1 MYYDLK
7 IIVKKPMHKNIKNSC
22 VNDFDPSALDEITAV
37 KQILKS
43 IKTIKKIETINIM
56 DSLGRIASKNI
67 KSSIN
72 IPSFRNSAMDGYAL
86 NIKNLEKNKYS
97 LKEQGISLA
106 GQAYDKKLKD
116 KETIRVMTG
125 AVIPNNADAVIMKEM
140 VDIEGD
146 IILFPNFIQK
156 NQNIRNIGEDIKKG
170 DIVIKKGR
178 QINYVDLGILSSLGI
193 GKIDV
198 FRKPIIS
205 FFSTGDELISI
216 NKKLKKGLIYDSNRY
231 LLFGLLS
238 ELPVQIKDMGVVKDN
253 EEILVKKLKQ
263 CAKVSDIIITTGGVS
278 VGDADYIKSALKKV
292 GKVNFW
298 KIAIKPGRP
307 LAYGKIN
314 NASFFGLPGNP
325 VSAAVTFQIFIIPAI
340 KKMFQM
346 IASSK
351 LTIKAQVKSALSK
364 KKGRVEYKRGLLEQK
379 DGVNTVNTT
388 GLQGSN
394 ILSSL
399 SKANCYIRL
408 SSETEKIKKGDTVE
422 VIPFNINL

>member
-1 MYYDLK
+1 LYYDLK

-253 EEILVKKLKQ
+253 EEILVKKLKE

>member
-1 MYYDLK
+1 MN
-7 IIVKKPMHKNIKNSC
+7 KNTKNSC
-22 VNDFDPSALDEITAV
+22 INDFDPSALDEVTAV

-43 IKTIKKIETINIM
+43 IAKIKESETINIM
-56 DSLGRIASKNI
+56 DSLGRVSSKNI
-67 KSSIN
+67 KSSID
-72 IPSFRNSAMDGYAL
+72 IPSFRNSAMDGYAV
-86 NIKNLEKNKYS
+86 NIKNLEKNEYT
-97 LKEQGISLA
+97 LVEQGISLA
-106 GQAYDKKLKD
+106 GQPYIKKLKNQG
-116 KETIRVMTG
+116 TVRVMTG
-125 AVIPNNADAVIMKEM
+125 AVIPDNSDAVIMKEM
-140 VDIEGD
+140 TDLKDNMIS
-146 IILFPNFIQK
+146 FPKLMQK

-170 DIVIKKGR
+170 ATVIKKGR

-193 GKIDV
+193 AKIDV
-198 FRKPIIS
+198 VRKPVVS
-205 FFSTGDELISI
+205 FFSTGDELVSI
-216 NKKLKKGLIYDSNRY
+216 NKKLKKGQIYDSNRY
-231 LLFGLLS
+231 LLFGLLN
-238 ELPVQIKDMGVVKDN
+238 ELPVQIKDMGVVKDD
-253 EEILVKKLKQ
+253 ERILVKKLQECSKI
-263 CAKVSDIIITTGGVS
+263 SDIVITTGGVS
-278 VGDADYIKSALKKV
+278 VGDADYIKSALKVV

-340 KKMFQM
+340 RRMLQM
-346 IASSK
+346 TTSSK
-351 LTIKAQVKSALSK
+351 LTLNAIVKSNLSK

-379 DGVNTVNTT
+379 DGVYIVNTT

-408 SSETEKIKKGDTVE
+408 SSETNNINKGDIVE

>member
-253 EEILVKKLKQ
+253 EEILVKKLKE

-351 LTIKAQVKSALSK
+351 LTIKAQVKSTLSK

>member
-1 MYYDLK
+1 
-7 IIVKKPMHKNIKNSC
+7 MHKDIKNSC
-22 VNDFDPSALDEITAV
+22 VNDFDPSALDEITAI

-43 IKTIKKIETINIM
+43 IKPIKRIETINIM
-56 DSLGRIASKNI
+56 NALGRIVSKNI

-86 NIKNLEKNKYS
+86 NIKNLKKNKYI

-106 GQAYDKKLKD
+106 GKSYDKELKD
-116 KETIRVMTG
+116 SEVIRVMTG

-140 VDIEGD
+140 VDIKGNM
-146 IILFPNFIQK
+146 ISFPSFIQK

-170 DIVIKKGR
+170 DVVIKKGR

-193 GKIDV
+193 EKIDV
-198 FRKPIIS
+198 IKKPVIS
-205 FFSTGDELISI
+205 FFSTGDELIST

-238 ELPVQIKDMGVVKDN
+238 ELPVHIKDMGVVKDN
-253 EEILVKKLKQ
+253 EKILIKKLRE
-263 CAKVSDIIITTGGVS
+263 CAKVSDIVITTGGVS

-292 GKVNFW
+292 GKVDFW

-314 NASFFGLPGNP
+314 NTLFFGLPGNP

-340 KKMFQM
+340 KKISQM

-351 LTIKAQVKSALSK
+351 LIIKARVKSSLSK
-364 KKGRVEYKRGLLEQK
+364 KQGRVEYKRGLLEQN
-379 DGVNTVNTT
+379 DGVNVVNTT

-422 VIPFNINL
+422 VIPFNIDL

>member
-1 MYYDLK
+1 MN
-7 IIVKKPMHKNIKNSC
+7 KNTKNSC
-22 VNDFDPSALDEITAV
+22 INDFDPSALDEVTAM
-37 KQILKS
+37 KEILKS
-43 IKTIKKIETINIM
+43 IAKIKKSETINIM
-56 DSLGRIASKNI
+56 DSLGRVSSKNI

-72 IPSFRNSAMDGYAL
+72 IPSFRNSAMDGYAI
-86 NIKNLEKNKYS
+86 NIRNLEKNKYV

-106 GQAYDKKLKD
+106 GQPYNKKLKNR
-116 KETIRVMTG
+116 ETIRVMTG
-125 AVIPNNADAVIMKEM
+125 AVIPDNCDAVIMKEM
-140 VDIEGD
+140 TNLKSNMIS
-146 IILFPNFIQK
+146 FPNFMQK

-193 GKIDV
+193 AKIDV
-198 FRKPIIS
+198 IRKPVVS
-205 FFSTGDELISI
+205 FFSTGDELVSI

-238 ELPVQIKDMGVVKDN
+238 ELPVQIKDMGVVKDD
-253 EEILVKKLKQ
+253 EKILIRKLQECSKI
-263 CAKVSDIIITTGGVS
+263 SDIVITTGGVS

-340 KKMFQM
+340 RKMLQM
-346 IASSK
+346 TTLSK
-351 LTIKAQVKSALSK
+351 LILNAIVK
-364 KKGRVEYKRGLLEQK
+364 
-379 DGVNTVNTT
+379 
-388 GLQGSN
+388 
-394 ILSSL
+394 SSL
-399 SKANCYIRL
+399 SKKERQ
-408 SSETEKIKKGDTVE
+408 D
-422 VIPFNINL
+422 

>member
-1 MYYDLK
+1 
-7 IIVKKPMHKNIKNSC
+7 MHKDIKNSC
-22 VNDFDPSALDEITAV
+22 VNDFDPSALDEITAI

-43 IKTIKKIETINIM
+43 IKPIKRIETINIM
-56 DSLGRIASKNI
+56 NALGRIVSKNI

-86 NIKNLEKNKYS
+86 NIKNLKKNKYI

-106 GQAYDKKLKD
+106 GKSYDKELKD
-116 KETIRVMTG
+116 SEVIRVMTG

-140 VDIEGD
+140 VDIKGNM
-146 IILFPNFIQK
+146 ISFPSFIQK

-170 DIVIKKGR
+170 DVVIKKGR
-178 QINYVDLGILSSLGI
+178 RINYVDLGILSSLGI
-193 GKIDV
+193 EKIDV
-198 FRKPIIS
+198 IKKPVIS
-205 FFSTGDELISI
+205 FFSTGDELIST

-238 ELPVQIKDMGVVKDN
+238 ELPVHIKDMGVVKDN
-253 EEILVKKLKQ
+253 EKILIKKLRE
-263 CAKVSDIIITTGGVS
+263 CAKVSDIVITTGGVS

-292 GKVNFW
+292 GKVDFW

-314 NASFFGLPGNP
+314 NTLFFGLPGNP

-340 KKMFQM
+340 KKISQM

-351 LTIKAQVKSALSK
+351 LIIKARVKSSLSK
-364 KKGRVEYKRGLLEQK
+364 KQGRVEYKRGLLEQN
-379 DGVNTVNTT
+379 DGVNVVNTT

-422 VIPFNINL
+422 VIPFNIDL

>member
-1 MYYDLK
+1 
-7 IIVKKPMHKNIKNSC
+7 MHKNIKNSC

>member
-1 MYYDLK
+1 M
-7 IIVKKPMHKNIKNSC
+7 KPMNKNTKNSC
-22 VNDFDPSALDEITAV
+22 INDFDPSALDEVTAM
-37 KQILKS
+37 KEILKS
-43 IKTIKKIETINIM
+43 IAKIKKSESINIM
-56 DSLGRIASKNI
+56 DSLGRVSSKNI

-72 IPSFRNSAMDGYAL
+72 IPSFRNSAMDGFAV
-86 NIKNLEKNKYS
+86 NIKNLGKNKYV
-97 LKEQGISLA
+97 LREQGISLA
-106 GQAYDKKLKD
+106 GQPYSKKLKD
-116 KETIRVMTG
+116 GETVRVMTG
-125 AVIPNNADAVIMKEM
+125 AVIPDNSDAVIMKEM
-140 VDIEGD
+140 TDKKNSMIS
-146 IILFPNFIQK
+146 FPNFMQK

-170 DIVIKKGR
+170 DIVIEKGR

-193 GKIDV
+193 AKIDV
-198 FRKPIIS
+198 IRKPVVS
-205 FFSTGDELISI
+205 FFSTGDELVSI

-238 ELPVQIKDMGVVKDN
+238 ELPVQIKDMGVVKDD
-253 EEILVKKLKQ
+253 EKILIRKLQECSKK
-263 CAKVSDIIITTGGVS
+263 SDIVITTGGVS

-307 LAYGKIN
+307 LAYGKID

-340 KKMFQM
+340 RRMLQM
-346 IASSK
+346 TTFSK
-351 LTIKAQVKSALSK
+351 LILNAVVKSSLSK

-379 DGVNTVNTT
+379 DGGYIVNTT

-408 SSETEKIKKGDTVE
+408 SSETDNINKGDVVE

>member
-1 MYYDLK
+1 
-7 IIVKKPMHKNIKNSC
+7 MHKDIKNSC
-22 VNDFDPSALDEITAV
+22 VNDFDPSALDEITAI

-43 IKTIKKIETINIM
+43 IKPIKRIETINIM
-56 DSLGRIASKNI
+56 NALGRIVSKNI

-86 NIKNLEKNKYS
+86 NIKNLKKNKYI

-106 GQAYDKKLKD
+106 GKSYDKELKD
-116 KETIRVMTG
+116 SEVIRVMTG

-140 VDIEGD
+140 VDIKGNMVS
-146 IILFPNFIQK
+146 FPSFIQK

-170 DIVIKKGR
+170 DVVIKKGR
-178 QINYVDLGILSSLGI
+178 RINYVDLGILSSLGI
-193 GKIDV
+193 EKIDV
-198 FRKPIIS
+198 IKKPVIS
-205 FFSTGDELISI
+205 FFSTGDELIST
-216 NKKLKKGLIYDSNRY
+216 NKKSKKGLIYDSNRY

-238 ELPVQIKDMGVVKDN
+238 ELPVHIKDMGVVKDN
-253 EEILVKKLKQ
+253 EKILIKKLRE
-263 CAKVSDIIITTGGVS
+263 CAKVSDIVITTGGVS

-292 GKVNFW
+292 GKVDFW

-314 NASFFGLPGNP
+314 NTLFFGLPGNP

-340 KKMFQM
+340 KKISQM

-351 LTIKAQVKSALSK
+351 LIIKARVKSSLSK
-364 KKGRVEYKRGLLEQK
+364 KQCRVEYKRGLLEQN
-379 DGVNTVNTT
+379 DGVNVVNTT

-422 VIPFNINL
+422 VIPFNIDL

>member
-1 MYYDLK
+1 
-7 IIVKKPMHKNIKNSC
+7 MHKNIKNSC
-22 VNDFDPSALDEITAV
+22 INDFDPSALDEITAV

-43 IKTIKKIETINIM
+43 IKVIKKIEIINIM

-86 NIKNLEKNKYS
+86 NIKNLEKNKYN

-106 GQAYDKKLKD
+106 GKAYDKKLKN

-140 VDIEGD
+140 VDVKD
-146 IILFPNFIQK
+146 DVVSFPNFIQK

-170 DIVIKKGR
+170 DTVIKKGR

-193 GKIDV
+193 AKIDV
-198 FRKPIIS
+198 FKKPVVS

-231 LLFGLLS
+231 LLFGLLR
-238 ELPVQIKDMGVVKDN
+238 ELPVQIKDMGVVKDD
-253 EEILVKKLKQ
+253 EKILVKKLKESS
-263 CAKVSDIIITTGGVS
+263 KISDIVITTGGVS

-292 GKVNFW
+292 GEVNFW

-314 NASFFGLPGNP
+314 DASFFGLPGNP

-340 KKMFQM
+340 RKMLQM
-346 IASSK
+346 IATSK
-351 LTIKAQVKSALSK
+351 LTMKAQVKSTLSK
-364 KKGRVEYKRGLLEQK
+364 KKGRVEYKRGHLEQK
-379 DGVNTVNTT
+379 NGLNIVNTT

-408 SSETEKIKKGDTVE
+408 SSETEKVKKGDIVE
-422 VIPFNINL
+422 VIPFSINL

>member
-1 MYYDLK
+1 
-7 IIVKKPMHKNIKNSC
+7 MHKNIKNSC

-253 EEILVKKLKQ
+253 EEILVKKLKE

-314 NASFFGLPGNP
+314 NTSFFGLPGNP

>member
-1 MYYDLK
+1 
-7 IIVKKPMHKNIKNSC
+7 MHKNIKNSC

-238 ELPVQIKDMGVVKDN
+238 EFPVQIKDMGVVKDN
-253 EEILVKKLKQ
+253 EEILVKKLKE

>member
-1 MYYDLK
+1 
-7 IIVKKPMHKNIKNSC
+7 MHKNIKNSC

-253 EEILVKKLKQ
+253 EEILVKKLKE

>member
-1 MYYDLK
+1 M
-7 IIVKKPMHKNIKNSC
+7 KPMHKNTKNSC
-22 VNDFDPSALDEITAV
+22 INDFDPSALDEITAV

-43 IKTIKKIETINIM
+43 IITIKKSENINIM
-56 DSLGRIASKNI
+56 GALGRVASKNI
-67 KSSIN
+67 KSSIH
-72 IPSFRNSAMDGYAL
+72 IPSFRNSAMDGYAI

-97 LKEQGISLA
+97 LKEQGVSLA
-106 GQAYDKKLKD
+106 GQPYDKRLKD
-116 KETIRVMTG
+116 GETIRVMTG
-125 AVIPNNADAVIMKEM
+125 AVIPDNANAIIMKEM
-140 VDIEGD
+140 VEVEGN
-146 IILFPNFIQK
+146 IVLFPNFIQK

-170 DIVIKKGR
+170 DVVIKKGR

-193 GKIDV
+193 AKIDV
-198 FRKPIIS
+198 FKRPVVS

-216 NKKLKKGLIYDSNRY
+216 RKKLKKGLIYDSNRY
-231 LLFGLLS
+231 LLFGLLN

-253 EEILVKKLKQ
+253 EAILIKKLKE
-263 CAKVSDIIITTGGVS
+263 CSKISDIIITTGGVS
-278 VGDADYIKSALKKV
+278 VGDADYIKSALKKT

-340 KKMFQM
+340 RKMLQM

-351 LTIKAQVKSALSK
+351 LTVDAIVKSTLSK

-379 DGVNTVNTT
+379 DGINIVNTT

>member
-1 MYYDLK
+1 
-7 IIVKKPMHKNIKNSC
+7 MHKNIKNSC

-97 LKEQGISLA
+97 LKEQGVSLA

-156 NQNIRNIGEDIKKG
+156 NQNIRNIGEDIEKG

>member
-1 MYYDLK
+1 M
-7 IIVKKPMHKNIKNSC
+7 KPMNKSTKNSC
-22 VNDFDPSALDEITAV
+22 INDFDPSALDEVTAV
-37 KQILKS
+37 KEILKS
-43 IKTIKKIETINIM
+43 IAKIKKSETINIM
-56 DSLGRIASKNI
+56 DSLGRVSSKNI

-72 IPSFRNSAMDGYAL
+72 IPSFRNSAMDGFAI
-86 NIKNLEKNKYS
+86 NVKNLGKNKYV
-97 LKEQGISLA
+97 LREQGISLA
-106 GQAYDKKLKD
+106 GQPYSKKLKD
-116 KETIRVMTG
+116 GETVRVMTG
-125 AVIPNNADAVIMKEM
+125 AVIPDNSDAVIMKEM
-140 VDIEGD
+140 TDQKNNMIS
-146 IILFPNFIQK
+146 FPSFIQK

-170 DIVIKKGR
+170 DIVIEKGR

-193 GKIDV
+193 AKIDV
-198 FRKPIIS
+198 IRKPVVS
-205 FFSTGDELISI
+205 FFSTGDELVSI

-238 ELPVQIKDMGVVKDN
+238 ELPVQIKDMGVVKDD
-253 EEILVKKLKQ
+253 EKILIRKLQ
-263 CAKVSDIIITTGGVS
+263 ECANKSDIIITTGGVS

-340 KKMFQM
+340 RRMLQMTMF
-346 IASSK
+346 SK
-351 LTIKAQVKSALSK
+351 LILNAIVKSSLSK

-379 DGVNTVNTT
+379 DGGYIVNTT

-408 SSETEKIKKGDTVE
+408 SSETDNVNKGDVVE

>member
-351 LTIKAQVKSALSK
+351 LTIKAQVKSTLSK

>member
-1 MYYDLK
+1 
-7 IIVKKPMHKNIKNSC
+7 
-22 VNDFDPSALDEITAV
+22 
-37 KQILKS
+37 
-43 IKTIKKIETINIM
+43 
-56 DSLGRIASKNI
+56 
-67 KSSIN
+67 
-72 IPSFRNSAMDGYAL
+72 MDGYAL

-238 ELPVQIKDMGVVKDN
+238 EFPVQIKDMGVVKDN
-253 EEILVKKLKQ
+253 EEILVKKLKE

>member
-1 MYYDLK
+1 
-7 IIVKKPMHKNIKNSC
+7 MHKDIKNSC
-22 VNDFDPSALDEITAV
+22 VNDFDPSALDEITAI

-43 IKTIKKIETINIM
+43 IKTIKRIETINIM
-56 DSLGRIASKNI
+56 DALGRIASRNI

-72 IPSFRNSAMDGYAL
+72 VPSFRNSAMDGYAL
-86 NIKNLEKNKYS
+86 NIENLKKNKYI

-106 GQAYDKKLKD
+106 GQSYDKKLKD
-116 KETIRVMTG
+116 SEVVRVMTG

-140 VDIEGD
+140 VDVKGN
-146 IILFPNFIQK
+146 IISFPSFIQK

-193 GKIDV
+193 GKINV
-198 FRKPIIS
+198 VKKPVIS

-216 NKKLKKGLIYDSNRY
+216 YKKLKKGLIYDSNRY

-238 ELPVQIKDMGVVKDN
+238 ELPVHIKDMGVVKDN
-253 EEILVKKLKQ
+253 EKILVKKLKE

-292 GKVNFW
+292 GKVDFW

-340 KKMFQM
+340 RKMLQM
-346 IASSK
+346 MASSK
-351 LTIKAQVKSALSK
+351 LIIKARVKSALSK
-364 KKGRVEYKRGLLEQK
+364 KRGRVEYKRGLLEQK
-379 DGVNTVNTT
+379 DGVNIVNTT

-408 SSETEKIKKGDTVE
+408 SSETEKIKKGDIVE
-422 VIPFNINL
+422 VIPFNIDL

>member
-1 MYYDLK
+1 MN
-7 IIVKKPMHKNIKNSC
+7 KNTKNSC
-22 VNDFDPSALDEITAV
+22 INDFDPSALDEVTAV

-43 IKTIKKIETINIM
+43 IAKIKESETINIM
-56 DSLGRIASKNI
+56 DSLGRVSSKNI
-67 KSSIN
+67 KSSID
-72 IPSFRNSAMDGYAL
+72 IPSFRNSAMDGYAV
-86 NIKNLEKNKYS
+86 NIKNLEKNEYT
-97 LKEQGISLA
+97 LVEQGISLA
-106 GQAYDKKLKD
+106 GQPYIKKLKNQG
-116 KETIRVMTG
+116 TVRVMTG
-125 AVIPNNADAVIMKEM
+125 AVIPDNSDAVIMKEM
-140 VDIEGD
+140 TDLKDNMIS
-146 IILFPNFIQK
+146 FPKLMQK

-170 DIVIKKGR
+170 ATVIKKGR

-193 GKIDV
+193 VKIDV
-198 FRKPIIS
+198 VRKPVVS
-205 FFSTGDELISI
+205 FFSTGDELVSI
-216 NKKLKKGLIYDSNRY
+216 NQKLKKGQIYDSNRY
-231 LLFGLLS
+231 LLFGLLN
-238 ELPVQIKDMGVVKDN
+238 ELPVQIKDMGVVKDD
-253 EEILVKKLKQ
+253 ERILVKKLQECSKI
-263 CAKVSDIIITTGGVS
+263 SDIVITTGGVS
-278 VGDADYIKSALKKV
+278 VGDADYIKSALKVV

-340 KKMFQM
+340 RRMLQM
-346 IASSK
+346 TTSSK
-351 LTIKAQVKSALSK
+351 LTLNAIVKSNLSK

-379 DGVNTVNTT
+379 DGVYIVNTT

-408 SSETEKIKKGDTVE
+408 SSETNNINKGDIVE

>member
-1 MYYDLK
+1 LYYDLK

-408 SSETEKIKKGDTVE
+408 SSETEKI
-422 VIPFNINL
+422 NI

>member
-1 MYYDLK
+1 LYYDLK

-364 KKGRVEYKRGLLEQK
+364 KKGRIEYKRGLLEQK